1 MEEYDEINILD
12 VLLDEENTAPIILVD
27 EDGRKLSFEQIAVI
41 PYKGATLYCVLK
53 PLDEIENVG
62 KDEAIVFKVVEE
74 DGETPKLVV
83 ETDEKLAIEVFH
95 QYYDLLEKS
104 LKK

>member
-1 MEEYDEINILD
+1 MEDYDEIDILD

-27 EDGRKLSFEQIAVI
+27 ENSRKLSFEQIAVI
-41 PYKGATLYCVLK
+41 PYEGTLYCVLK
-53 PLDEIENVG
+53 PIDEIQHVG
-62 KDEAIVFKVVEE
+62 KDEAIVFKVIEE

-104 LKK
+104 LKNK